1 MESETQEKEKN
12 MEKKEKYCMW
22 LTVPEH
28 EHVTEI
34 VQIEEAQQTQNVL
47 SIYASL

>member
-1 MESETQEKEKN
+1 MESETQE
-12 MEKKEKYCMW
+12 KEKYCMW

-28 EHVTEI
+28 EHVTEM